1 MFQHPLYKPTG
12 EFQRVKALP
21 ANFSLPNEGWFV
33 WETDPNFAQYW
44 QFRAEKKEFYTF
56 SKTGKTFQTWG
67 FYTKS
72 ALLHIENTG
81 ATITEAWEI
90 WQTNEANYVQLRN
103 PADGRCLYLLHEQ
116 ETGLQI
122 FNDLIF
128 KPLSEIPNLNN
139 ALVQSQAK
147 REIQTL
153 RAHTNWGC
161 AVHGFLLVGLLSL
174 PDHWFKFFG
183 LIGLGLAFLAVPTVL
198 AYLAIAKQR
207 DLREFSPQ
215 HLRKL
220 EAQQPFHN
228 QMAKHLGFGIVGLV
242 AIVLFFT
249 YFLN

>member
-33 WETDPNFAQYW
+33 WEIDPNFAQYW

-56 SKTGKTFQTWG
+56 SKSGKTFQTWG

-81 ATITEAWEI
+81 ATTAEAWEI
-90 WQTNEANYVQLRN
+90 WQTNEPNYMQLRN
-103 PADGRCLYLLHEQ
+103 PADGRRLYLLHEQ

-128 KPLSEIPNLNN
+128 KPLSEIKNLNN

-153 RAHTNWGC
+153 QAHTNWGC
-161 AVHGFLLVGLLSL
+161 VVHGVLLSL
-174 PDHWFKFFG
+174 LLLFSDIKLLIFG
-183 LIGLGLAFLAVPTVL
+183 LPALGLSYFIIPPIL
-198 AYLAIAKQR
+198 AYYKINAQR
-207 DLREFSPQ
+207 ELREFETR
-215 HLRKL
+215 HTYAL
-220 EAQQPFHN
+220 EKN
-228 QMAKHLGFGIVGLV
+228 QAFSSQMGRHLGFGMVGMV
-242 AIVLFFT
+242 AIVLLFD
-249 YFLN
+249 YLLN

>member
-1 MFQHPLYKPTG
+1 MFQHPLYTPTG
-12 EFQRVKALP
+12 EFQRVKKLP

-33 WETDPNFAQYW
+33 WEIDPNFAQYW

-56 SKTGKTFQTWG
+56 SKSGKTFQTWG

-81 ATITEAWEI
+81 ASAAEAWEI
-90 WQTNEANYVQLRN
+90 WQNSEPNYLQLRN

-128 KPLSEIPNLNN
+128 KPLAEIKNLNN

-147 REIQTL
+147 RELQTL

-161 AVHGFLLVGLLSL
+161 AAHGILVVFLFFIPNTWFLTLGFLALCLSYFII
-174 PDHWFKFFG
+174 P
-183 LIGLGLAFLAVPTVL
+183 PVL
-198 AYLAIAKQR
+198 AYYKIRAQR
-207 DLREFSPQ
+207 ELRNFETRHTYALEKNQAFSS
-215 HLRKL
+215 
-220 EAQQPFHN
+220 
-228 QMAKHLGFGIVGLV
+228 QMGRHLGFGMVGLV
-242 AIVLFFT
+242 ALVLLFEYVF
-249 YFLN
+249 N